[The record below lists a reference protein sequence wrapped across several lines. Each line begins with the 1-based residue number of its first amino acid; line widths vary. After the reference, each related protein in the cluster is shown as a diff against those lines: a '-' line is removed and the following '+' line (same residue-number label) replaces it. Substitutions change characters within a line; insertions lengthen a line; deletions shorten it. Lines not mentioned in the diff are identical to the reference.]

1 MEDKEFELEQNKFTF
16 EKAKHIDDMRFQT
29 FGTLY
34 RQLFT
39 FNIGI
44 LTLIF
49 FVIYQSLEYDVSRW
63 LHFFLMLAILLSTIS
78 IRLLVSVY
86 VNSGKKDEQGNIKAL
101 RVDFGHG
108 GKSAKKRGEK
118 TMEIKRDNPERRKAF
133 RARFNCDNPGPD
145 TSARYWSCKNW

>member
-1 MEDKEFELEQNKFTF
+1 MENWLREELNLVLENYRKLNESGVPLPIEEAVYKGRKVPLRKIMRGDVKKF
-16 EKAKHIDDMRFQT
+16 K
-29 FGTLY
+29 
-34 RQLFT
+34 
-39 FNIGI
+39 
-44 LTLIF
+44 
-49 FVIYQSLEYDVSRW
+49 
-63 LHFFLMLAILLSTIS
+63 
-78 IRLLVSVY
+78 VY